1 MVMVMAAA
9 AAAVKVDD
17 GRRSGRH
24 AHRVP
29 RGRAEIKRGS
39 THASRVPMRDEGST
53 SVVDVDHG

>member
-1 MVMVMAAA
+1 MIIVMAAA
-9 AAAVKVDD
+9 AEVEVND
-17 GRRSGRH
+17 GRGPGRH

-53 SVVDVDHG
+53 LVVDVDHGW